1 MEKVFWPQPTMKN
14 GEVLSVDGDTYR
26 VMSQGKVVSSG
37 ELLTLDELY
46 EHLIL
51 IENKLISVENKLILY
66 YNKDI
71 DSYCLSKTI
80 SHNHFNPKTGNWD
93 YYAVDCWLKDLTLL
107 LKITEEKLEVVNFEY
122 RSI

>member
-51 IENKLISVENKLILY
+51 IENKLISVENKLI
-66 YNKDI
+66 
-71 DSYCLSKTI
+71 
-80 SHNHFNPKTGNWD
+80 
-93 YYAVDCWLKDLTLL
+93 
-107 LKITEEKLEVVNFEY
+107 
-122 RSI
+122 